1 MLAAIGA
8 PVLFGILSNLVRQSL
23 AICITIAVF
32 LRAAPFPLSTSLF
45 PHGYAGGGATGA
57 SDRGRA
63 GGVAGGRRQPGA
75 CGGDGVGGF
84 ERAAAHALASARW
97 AAPLTGGNLVVAG
110 LLLANQF
117 SFVGALLFYRS
128 AKRGGEP
135 SPSREGAKKGILTG
149 FRFIA
154 YGCNRRRHP
163 LGSRSNKKNLN
174 EVSRI

>member
-1 MLAAIGA
+1 M
-8 PVLFGILSNLVRQSL
+8 
-23 AICITIAVF
+23 
-32 LRAAPFPLSTSLF
+32 
-45 PHGYAGGGATGA
+45 
-57 SDRGRA
+57 
-63 GGVAGGRRQPGA
+63 AGGRRQPGA

-97 AAPLTGGNLVVAG
+97 ASPLTGGNLVVAG

-117 SFVGALLFYRS
+117 SFVGALLFYRL

-135 SPSREGAKKGILTG
+135 SPSREGAKKGNPTG

-163 LGSRSNKKNLN
+163 LGSCSNKKNIN
-174 EVSRI
+174 EVSHMPTGQHQFNSQNCCPGLYGFEADKRTKPRPNALRSMKYI